1 MITDLHVGR
10 NELESLKT
18 LGFLKGGE
26 GGVHLTD
33 VTDGPEENSD
43 LA

>member
-10 NELESLKT
+10 NELERLKT
-18 LGFLKGGE
+18 LGFLKVGE

-33 VTDGPEENSD
+33 GPEENSD
-43 LA
+43 SA